1 MNFNHNKTRTQ
12 KNLDEYDYNKD
23 PYGNN
28 YTGIHILPRWREDEI
43 KKKRDEQIEKYR
55 EMWSKEIEER
65 RIKKLEE
72 EKKKKEL
79 DMLEEERVKKEI
91 EELNRRELKEKKGQK
106 EKENKIS
113 KENEQLIKN
122 KYVIKN
128 QNKFEENGLINDNNI
143 NNNINNN
150 ITSDNINIINNNNVN
165 QNNEQTKSNL
175 VKSESFNYLES
186 MEKLK
191 NKYKNVDL
199 NNIHFYPQS
208 RRDIEIRKLTIEKK
222 LNFNKL
228 KNNVLNNKRSVN
240 EFEFSPNPKLLDDS
254 KNPQIARLKK
264 DINYGYMQIS
274 SALKSLRKNIIQADN
289 NKLKAEKELKFIT
302 TDFNKEQKYQLQLE
316 KIEYDKRK
324 KDNTYINNYNNDFYT
339 YTNINDIDPMY
350 YNIAP
355 IVQSNMNNNNNK
367 NEMSNLAKVGQN
379 LIKLNSESEFIPIG
393 MNYYYNNMYE
403 NIGVNEGIQM
413 ENKTEHG
420 ELKHETVF
428 EPSDD

>member
-1 MNFNHNKTRTQ
+1 MNFNHNKIRTQ

-28 YTGIHILPRWREDEI
+28 YSGVHILPRWREDEI
-43 KKKRDEQIEKYR
+43 KKKRNEEIDKYR

-72 EKKKKEL
+72 EKKKKEM
-79 DMLEEERVKKEI
+79 DILEEERIKKEI
-91 EELNRRELKEKKGQK
+91 EELNKRELKEKQAQK
-106 EKENKIS
+106 EKENIIS

-122 KYVIKN
+122 RFLIKN
-128 QNKFEENGLINDNNI
+128 QNKFEENGI
-143 NNNINNN
+143 INNN
-150 ITSDNINIINNNNVN
+150 ITSDNINNNNNENNN
-165 QNNEQTKSNL
+165 QIKPNL

-186 MEKLK
+186 MERLK
-191 NKYKNVDL
+191 NKYKDVDL
-199 NNIHFYPQS
+199 NSIHFYPQN
-208 RRDIEIRKLTIEKK
+208 RRDIEIRKSIIEKK

-228 KNNVLNNKRSVN
+228 KNNVINNKRSVN

-254 KNPQIARLKK
+254 KNPQIAKLKK
-264 DINYGYMQIS
+264 EINYGYMQIS
-274 SALKSLRKNIIQADN
+274 SAIKNLRKNIIQADN
-289 NKLKAEKELKFIT
+289 NKLKAEKELKLIN
-302 TDFNKEQKYQLQLE
+302 TDFSKEQKYQLQLD

-324 KDNTYINNYNNDFYT
+324 KDNTYINNYNNDFYK

-355 IVQSNMNNNNNK
+355 VVQSNMNNNK

-393 MNYYYNNMYE
+393 MNYYYKNMYE

>member
-1 MNFNHNKTRTQ
+1 MNFNHNKIRTQ

-28 YTGIHILPRWREDEI
+28 YSGVHILPRWREDEI
-43 KKKRDEQIEKYR
+43 KKKRNEEIDKYR

-72 EKKKKEL
+72 EKKKKEM
-79 DMLEEERVKKEI
+79 DILEEERIKKEI
-91 EELNRRELKEKKGQK
+91 EELNKRELKEKQAQK
-106 EKENKIS
+106 EKENIIF

-122 KYVIKN
+122 RFLIKN
-128 QNKFEENGLINDNNI
+128 QNKFEENGI
-143 NNNINNN
+143 INNN
-150 ITSDNINIINNNNVN
+150 ITSDNINNNNNENNN
-165 QNNEQTKSNL
+165 QIKPNL

-186 MEKLK
+186 MERLK
-191 NKYKNVDL
+191 NKYKDVDL
-199 NNIHFYPQS
+199 NNIHFYPQN
-208 RRDIEIRKLTIEKK
+208 RRDIEIRKLIIEKK
-222 LNFNKL
+222 LNSNKL
-228 KNNVLNNKRSVN
+228 KNNVINNKRSVN

-254 KNPQIARLKK
+254 KNPQIAKLKK
-264 DINYGYMQIS
+264 EINYGYMQIS
-274 SALKSLRKNIIQADN
+274 SAIKNLRKNIIQADN
-289 NKLKAEKELKFIT
+289 NKLKAEKELKLIN
-302 TDFNKEQKYQLQLE
+302 TDFNKEQKYQLQLD

-324 KDNTYINNYNNDFYT
+324 KDNTYINNYNNDFYK

-355 IVQSNMNNNNNK
+355 VVQSNMNNNNK
-367 NEMSNLAKVGQN
+367 NQMSNLAKVGQN

-393 MNYYYNNMYE
+393 MNYYYKNMYE

>member
-1 MNFNHNKTRTQ
+1 MNFNHNKIRTQ

-28 YTGIHILPRWREDEI
+28 YSGVHILPRWREDEI
-43 KKKRDEQIEKYR
+43 KKKRNEEIDKYR

-72 EKKKKEL
+72 EKKKKEM
-79 DMLEEERVKKEI
+79 DILEEERIKKEI
-91 EELNRRELKEKKGQK
+91 EELNKRELKEKQAQK
-106 EKENKIS
+106 EKENIIS

-122 KYVIKN
+122 RFLIKN
-128 QNKFEENGLINDNNI
+128 QNKFEENGI
-143 NNNINNN
+143 INNN
-150 ITSDNINIINNNNVN
+150 ITSDNINNNNNENNN
-165 QNNEQTKSNL
+165 QIKPNL

-186 MEKLK
+186 MERLK
-191 NKYKNVDL
+191 NKYKDVDL
-199 NNIHFYPQS
+199 NSIHFYPQN
-208 RRDIEIRKLTIEKK
+208 RRDIEIRKLIIKKK

-228 KNNVLNNKRSVN
+228 KNNVINNKRSVN

-254 KNPQIARLKK
+254 KNPQIAKLKK
-264 DINYGYMQIS
+264 EINYGYMQIS
-274 SALKSLRKNIIQADN
+274 SAIKNLRKNIIQADN
-289 NKLKAEKELKFIT
+289 NKLKAEKELKLIN
-302 TDFNKEQKYQLQLE
+302 TDFSKEQKYQLQLD

-324 KDNTYINNYNNDFYT
+324 KDNTYINNYNNDFYK

-355 IVQSNMNNNNNK
+355 VVQSNMNNNNK

-393 MNYYYNNMYE
+393 MNYYYKNMYE

>member
-1 MNFNHNKTRTQ
+1 MNFNHNKIRTQ

-28 YTGIHILPRWREDEI
+28 YSGVHILPRWREDEI
-43 KKKRDEQIEKYR
+43 KKKRNEEIDKYR

-72 EKKKKEL
+72 EKKKKEM
-79 DMLEEERVKKEI
+79 DILEEERIKKEI
-91 EELNRRELKEKKGQK
+91 EELNKRELKEKQAQK
-106 EKENKIS
+106 EKENIIS

-122 KYVIKN
+122 RFLIKN
-128 QNKFEENGLINDNNI
+128 QNKFEENGI
-143 NNNINNN
+143 INNN
-150 ITSDNINIINNNNVN
+150 ITSDNINNNNENNN
-165 QNNEQTKSNL
+165 QIKPNL

-186 MEKLK
+186 MERLK
-191 NKYKNVDL
+191 NKYKDVDL
-199 NNIHFYPQS
+199 NNIHFYPQN
-208 RRDIEIRKLTIEKK
+208 RRDIEIRKLIIKKK

-228 KNNVLNNKRSVN
+228 KNNVINNKRSVN

-254 KNPQIARLKK
+254 KNPQIAKLKK
-264 DINYGYMQIS
+264 EINYGYMQIS
-274 SALKSLRKNIIQADN
+274 SAIKNLRKNIIQADN
-289 NKLKAEKELKFIT
+289 NKLKAEKELKLIN
-302 TDFNKEQKYQLQLE
+302 TDFSKEQKYQLQLD

-324 KDNTYINNYNNDFYT
+324 KDNTYINNYNNDFYK

-355 IVQSNMNNNNNK
+355 VVQSNMNNNNK

-393 MNYYYNNMYE
+393 MNYYYKNMYE

-413 ENKTEHG
+413 ENKTDHG

>member
-1 MNFNHNKTRTQ
+1 MNFNHNKIRTQ

-28 YTGIHILPRWREDEI
+28 YSGVHILPRWREDEI
-43 KKKRDEQIEKYR
+43 KKKRNEEIDKYR

-72 EKKKKEL
+72 EKKKKEM
-79 DMLEEERVKKEI
+79 DILEEERIKKEI
-91 EELNRRELKEKKGQK
+91 EELNKRELKEKQAQK
-106 EKENKIS
+106 EKENIIS

-122 KYVIKN
+122 RFLIKN
-128 QNKFEENGLINDNNI
+128 QNKFEENGI
-143 NNNINNN
+143 INNN
-150 ITSDNINIINNNNVN
+150 ITSDNINNNNNKNNN
-165 QNNEQTKSNL
+165 QIKPNL

-186 MEKLK
+186 MERLK
-191 NKYKNVDL
+191 NKYKDVDL
-199 NNIHFYPQS
+199 NSIHFYPQN
-208 RRDIEIRKLTIEKK
+208 RRDIEIRKLIIEKK

-228 KNNVLNNKRSVN
+228 KNNVINNKRSVN

-254 KNPQIARLKK
+254 KNPQIAKLKK
-264 DINYGYMQIS
+264 EINYGYMQIS
-274 SALKSLRKNIIQADN
+274 SAIKNLRKNIIQADN
-289 NKLKAEKELKFIT
+289 NKLKAEKELKLIN
-302 TDFNKEQKYQLQLE
+302 TDFSKEQKYQLQLD

-324 KDNTYINNYNNDFYT
+324 KDNTYINNYNNDFYK

-355 IVQSNMNNNNNK
+355 VVQSNMNNNNK

-393 MNYYYNNMYE
+393 MNYYYKNMYE

>member
-1 MNFNHNKTRTQ
+1 MNFNHNKIRTQ

-28 YTGIHILPRWREDEI
+28 YSGVHILPRWREDEI
-43 KKKRDEQIEKYR
+43 KKKRNEEIDKYR

-72 EKKKKEL
+72 EKKKKEM
-79 DMLEEERVKKEI
+79 DILEEERIKKEI
-91 EELNRRELKEKKGQK
+91 EELNKRELKEKQAQK
-106 EKENKIS
+106 EKENIIF

-122 KYVIKN
+122 RFLIKN
-128 QNKFEENGLINDNNI
+128 QNKFEENGIF
-143 NNNINNN
+143 
-150 ITSDNINIINNNNVN
+150 NNNNNENNN
-165 QNNEQTKSNL
+165 QIKPNL

-186 MEKLK
+186 MERLK
-191 NKYKNVDL
+191 NKYKDVDL
-199 NNIHFYPQS
+199 NSIHFYPQN
-208 RRDIEIRKLTIEKK
+208 RRDIEIRKLIIKKK

-228 KNNVLNNKRSVN
+228 KNNVINNKRSVN

-254 KNPQIARLKK
+254 KNPQIAKLKK
-264 DINYGYMQIS
+264 EINYGYMQIS
-274 SALKSLRKNIIQADN
+274 SAIKNLRKNIIQADN
-289 NKLKAEKELKFIT
+289 NKLKAEKELKLIN
-302 TDFNKEQKYQLQLE
+302 TDFSKEQKYQLQLD

-324 KDNTYINNYNNDFYT
+324 KDNTYINNYNNDFYK

-355 IVQSNMNNNNNK
+355 VVQSNMNNNK

-393 MNYYYNNMYE
+393 MNYYYKNMYE

>member
-1 MNFNHNKTRTQ
+1 MNFNHNKIRTQ

-28 YTGIHILPRWREDEI
+28 YSGVHILPRWREDEI
-43 KKKRDEQIEKYR
+43 KKKRNEEIDKYR

-72 EKKKKEL
+72 EKKKKEM
-79 DMLEEERVKKEI
+79 DILEEERIKKEI
-91 EELNRRELKEKKGQK
+91 EELNKRELKEKQAQK
-106 EKENKIS
+106 EKENIIS

-122 KYVIKN
+122 RFLIKN
-128 QNKFEENGLINDNNI
+128 QNKFEENGI
-143 NNNINNN
+143 INNN
-150 ITSDNINIINNNNVN
+150 ITSDNINNNNNENNN
-165 QNNEQTKSNL
+165 QIKPNL

-186 MEKLK
+186 MERLK
-191 NKYKNVDL
+191 NKYKDVDL
-199 NNIHFYPQS
+199 NNIHFYPQN
-208 RRDIEIRKLTIEKK
+208 RRDIEIRKLIIEKK
-222 LNFNKL
+222 LNSNKL
-228 KNNVLNNKRSVN
+228 KNNVINNKRSVN

-254 KNPQIARLKK
+254 NNPQIAKLKK
-264 DINYGYMQIS
+264 EINYGYMQIS
-274 SALKSLRKNIIQADN
+274 SAIKNLRKNIIQADN
-289 NKLKAEKELKFIT
+289 NKLKAEKELKLIN
-302 TDFNKEQKYQLQLE
+302 TDFSKEQKYQLQLD

-324 KDNTYINNYNNDFYT
+324 KDNTYINNYNNDFYK

-355 IVQSNMNNNNNK
+355 VVQSNMNNNNK

-393 MNYYYNNMYE
+393 MNYYYKNMYE

>member
-1 MNFNHNKTRTQ
+1 MNFNHNKIRTQ

-28 YTGIHILPRWREDEI
+28 YSGVHILPRWREDEI
-43 KKKRDEQIEKYR
+43 KKKRNEEIDKYR

-72 EKKKKEL
+72 EKKKKEM
-79 DMLEEERVKKEI
+79 DILEEERIKKEI
-91 EELNRRELKEKKGQK
+91 EELNKRELKEKQAQK
-106 EKENKIS
+106 EKENIIF

-122 KYVIKN
+122 RFLIKN
-128 QNKFEENGLINDNNI
+128 QNKFEENGI
-143 NNNINNN
+143 INNN
-150 ITSDNINIINNNNVN
+150 ITSDNINNNNENNN
-165 QNNEQTKSNL
+165 QIKPNL

-186 MEKLK
+186 MERLK
-191 NKYKNVDL
+191 NKYKDVDL
-199 NNIHFYPQS
+199 NNIHFYPQN
-208 RRDIEIRKLTIEKK
+208 RRDIEIRKLIIEKK
-222 LNFNKL
+222 LNSNKL
-228 KNNVLNNKRSVN
+228 KNNVINNKRSVN

-254 KNPQIARLKK
+254 KNPQIAKLKK
-264 DINYGYMQIS
+264 EINYGYMQIS
-274 SALKSLRKNIIQADN
+274 SAIKNLRKTIIQADN
-289 NKLKAEKELKFIT
+289 NKLKAEKELKLIN
-302 TDFNKEQKYQLQLE
+302 TDFNKEQKYQLQLD

-324 KDNTYINNYNNDFYT
+324 KDNTYINNYNNDFYK

-355 IVQSNMNNNNNK
+355 VVQSNMNNNNK

-393 MNYYYNNMYE
+393 MNYYYKNMYE

>member
-1 MNFNHNKTRTQ
+1 MNFNHNKIRTQ

-28 YTGIHILPRWREDEI
+28 YSGVHILPRWREDEI
-43 KKKRDEQIEKYR
+43 KKKRNEEIDKYR

-72 EKKKKEL
+72 EKKKKEM
-79 DMLEEERVKKEI
+79 DILEEERIKKEI
-91 EELNRRELKEKKGQK
+91 EELNKRELKEKQAQK
-106 EKENKIS
+106 EKENIIS

-122 KYVIKN
+122 RFLIKN
-128 QNKFEENGLINDNNI
+128 QNKFEENGI
-143 NNNINNN
+143 INNN
-150 ITSDNINIINNNNVN
+150 ITSDNINNNNNENNN
-165 QNNEQTKSNL
+165 QIKPNL

-186 MEKLK
+186 MERLK
-191 NKYKNVDL
+191 NKYKDVDL
-199 NNIHFYPQS
+199 NSIHFYPQN
-208 RRDIEIRKLTIEKK
+208 RRDIEIRKLIIKKK

-228 KNNVLNNKRSVN
+228 KNNVINNKRSVN

-254 KNPQIARLKK
+254 KNPQIAKLKK
-264 DINYGYMQIS
+264 EINYGYMQIS
-274 SALKSLRKNIIQADN
+274 SAIKNLRKNIIQADN
-289 NKLKAEKELKFIT
+289 NKLKAEKELKLIN
-302 TDFNKEQKYQLQLE
+302 TDFSKEQKYQLQLD

-324 KDNTYINNYNNDFYT
+324 KDNTYINNYNNDFYK

-355 IVQSNMNNNNNK
+355 VVQSNMNNNK

-393 MNYYYNNMYE
+393 MNYYYKNMYE

>member
-1 MNFNHNKTRTQ
+1 MNFNHNKIRTQ

-28 YTGIHILPRWREDEI
+28 YSGVHILPRWREDEI
-43 KKKRDEQIEKYR
+43 KKKRNEEIDKYR

-72 EKKKKEL
+72 EKKKKEM
-79 DMLEEERVKKEI
+79 DILEEERIKKEI
-91 EELNRRELKEKKGQK
+91 EELNKRELKEKQAQK
-106 EKENKIS
+106 EKENIIS

-122 KYVIKN
+122 RFLIKN
-128 QNKFEENGLINDNNI
+128 QNKFEENGI
-143 NNNINNN
+143 INNN
-150 ITSDNINIINNNNVN
+150 ITSDNINNNNNENNN
-165 QNNEQTKSNL
+165 QIKPNL

-186 MEKLK
+186 MERLK
-191 NKYKNVDL
+191 NKYKDVDL
-199 NNIHFYPQS
+199 NSIHFYPQN
-208 RRDIEIRKLTIEKK
+208 RRNIEIRKLIIEKK

-228 KNNVLNNKRSVN
+228 KNNVINNKRSVN

-254 KNPQIARLKK
+254 KNPQIAKLKK
-264 DINYGYMQIS
+264 EINYGYMQIS
-274 SALKSLRKNIIQADN
+274 SAIKNLRKNIIQADN
-289 NKLKAEKELKFIT
+289 NKLKAEKELKLIN
-302 TDFNKEQKYQLQLE
+302 TDFNKEQKYQLQLD

-324 KDNTYINNYNNDFYT
+324 KDNTYINNYNNDFYK

-355 IVQSNMNNNNNK
+355 VVQSNMNNNNK

-393 MNYYYNNMYE
+393 MNYYYKNMYE

>member
-1 MNFNHNKTRTQ
+1 MNFNHNKNRTQ

-28 YTGIHILPRWREDEI
+28 YSGVHILPRWREDEI
-43 KKKRDEQIEKYR
+43 KKKRNEVIDKYR

-72 EKKKKEL
+72 EKKKKEM
-79 DMLEEERVKKEI
+79 DILEEERIKKEI
-91 EELNRRELKEKKGQK
+91 EELNKRELKEKQAQK
-106 EKENKIS
+106 EKENIIF

-122 KYVIKN
+122 RFLIKN
-128 QNKFEENGLINDNNI
+128 QNKFEENGI
-143 NNNINNN
+143 INNN
-150 ITSDNINIINNNNVN
+150 ITSDNINNNNNENNN
-165 QNNEQTKSNL
+165 QIKPNL

-186 MEKLK
+186 MERLK
-191 NKYKNVDL
+191 NKYKDVDL
-199 NNIHFYPQS
+199 NSIHFYPQN
-208 RRDIEIRKLTIEKK
+208 RRDIEIRKSIIEKK

-228 KNNVLNNKRSVN
+228 KNNVINNKRSVN

-254 KNPQIARLKK
+254 KNPQIAKLKK
-264 DINYGYMQIS
+264 EINYGYMQIS
-274 SALKSLRKNIIQADN
+274 SAIKNLRKNIIQADN
-289 NKLKAEKELKFIT
+289 NKLKAEKELKLIN
-302 TDFNKEQKYQLQLE
+302 TDFNKEQKYQLQLD

-324 KDNTYINNYNNDFYT
+324 KDNTYINNYNNDFYK

-355 IVQSNMNNNNNK
+355 VVQSNMNNNK

-393 MNYYYNNMYE
+393 MNYYYKNMYE

>member
-1 MNFNHNKTRTQ
+1 MNFNHNKIRTQ

-28 YTGIHILPRWREDEI
+28 YSGVHILPRWREDEI
-43 KKKRDEQIEKYR
+43 KKKRNEEIDKYR

-72 EKKKKEL
+72 EKKKKEM
-79 DMLEEERVKKEI
+79 DILEEERIKKEI
-91 EELNRRELKEKKGQK
+91 EELNKRELKEKQAQK
-106 EKENKIS
+106 EKENIIY

-122 KYVIKN
+122 KFLIKN
-128 QNKFEENGLINDNNI
+128 QNKFEENGII

-150 ITSDNINIINNNNVN
+150 ITNDNINNNNGNNN
-165 QNNEQTKSNL
+165 QIKSNL

-191 NKYKNVDL
+191 NKYKDVDL
-199 NNIHFYPQS
+199 NNIHFYPQN
-208 RRDIEIRKLTIEKK
+208 RRDIEIRKLIIEKK
-222 LNFNKL
+222 LNSNKL
-228 KNNVLNNKRSVN
+228 KNNVINNKRSVN

-254 KNPQIARLKK
+254 KNPQIAKLKK
-264 DINYGYMQIS
+264 EINYGYMQIS
-274 SALKSLRKNIIQADN
+274 SAIKNLRKTIIQADN
-289 NKLKAEKELKFIT
+289 NKLKAEKELKLIN
-302 TDFNKEQKYQLQLE
+302 TDFNKEQKYQLQLD

-324 KDNTYINNYNNDFYT
+324 KDNTYINNYNNDFYK

-355 IVQSNMNNNNNK
+355 VVQSNMNNNNK

-393 MNYYYNNMYE
+393 MNYYYKNMYE

>member
-1 MNFNHNKTRTQ
+1 MNFNHNKIRTQ

-28 YTGIHILPRWREDEI
+28 YSGVHILPRWREDEI
-43 KKKRDEQIEKYR
+43 KKKRNEEIDKYR

-72 EKKKKEL
+72 EKKKKEM
-79 DMLEEERVKKEI
+79 DILEEERIKKEI
-91 EELNRRELKEKKGQK
+91 EELNKRELKEKQAQK
-106 EKENKIS
+106 EKENIIS

-122 KYVIKN
+122 RFLIKN
-128 QNKFEENGLINDNNI
+128 QNKFEENGI
-143 NNNINNN
+143 INNN
-150 ITSDNINIINNNNVN
+150 ITSDNINNNNNENNN
-165 QNNEQTKSNL
+165 QIKPNL

-186 MEKLK
+186 MERLK
-191 NKYKNVDL
+191 NKYKDVDL
-199 NNIHFYPQS
+199 NSIHFYPQN
-208 RRDIEIRKLTIEKK
+208 RRDIEIRKSIIEKK

-228 KNNVLNNKRSVN
+228 KNNVINNKRSVN

-254 KNPQIARLKK
+254 KNPQIAKLKK
-264 DINYGYMQIS
+264 EINYGYMQIS
-274 SALKSLRKNIIQADN
+274 SAIKNLRKNIIQADN
-289 NKLKAEKELKFIT
+289 NKLKAEKELKLIN
-302 TDFNKEQKYQLQLE
+302 TDFNKEQKYQLQLD

-324 KDNTYINNYNNDFYT
+324 KDNTYINNYNNDFYK

-355 IVQSNMNNNNNK
+355 VVQSNMNNNK

-393 MNYYYNNMYE
+393 MNYYYKNMYE

>member
-1 MNFNHNKTRTQ
+1 MNFNHNKIRTQ

-28 YTGIHILPRWREDEI
+28 YSGVHILPRWREDEI
-43 KKKRDEQIEKYR
+43 KKKRNEEIDKYR

-72 EKKKKEL
+72 EKKKKEM
-79 DMLEEERVKKEI
+79 DILEEERIKKEI
-91 EELNRRELKEKKGQK
+91 EELNKRELKEKQAQK
-106 EKENKIS
+106 EKENIIS

-122 KYVIKN
+122 RFLIKN
-128 QNKFEENGLINDNNI
+128 QNKFEENGI
-143 NNNINNN
+143 INNN
-150 ITSDNINIINNNNVN
+150 ITSDNINNNNENNN
-165 QNNEQTKSNL
+165 QIKSNL

-191 NKYKNVDL
+191 NKYKDVDL
-199 NNIHFYPQS
+199 NSIHFYPQN
-208 RRDIEIRKLTIEKK
+208 RRDIEIRKSIIEKK

-228 KNNVLNNKRSVN
+228 KNNVINNKRSVN

-254 KNPQIARLKK
+254 KNPQIAKLKK
-264 DINYGYMQIS
+264 EINYGYMQIS
-274 SALKSLRKNIIQADN
+274 SAIKNLRKNIIQADN
-289 NKLKAEKELKFIT
+289 NKLKAEKELKLIN
-302 TDFNKEQKYQLQLE
+302 TDFNKEQKYQLQLD

-324 KDNTYINNYNNDFYT
+324 KDNTYINNYNNDFYK

-355 IVQSNMNNNNNK
+355 VVQSNMNNNK

-393 MNYYYNNMYE
+393 MNYYYKNMYE

>member
-1 MNFNHNKTRTQ
+1 V
-12 KNLDEYDYNKD
+12 
-23 PYGNN
+23 
-28 YTGIHILPRWREDEI
+28 HILPRWREDEI
-43 KKKRDEQIEKYR
+43 KKKRNEEIDKYR

-72 EKKKKEL
+72 EKKKKEM
-79 DMLEEERVKKEI
+79 DILEEERIKKEI
-91 EELNRRELKEKKGQK
+91 EELNKRELKEKQAQK
-106 EKENKIS
+106 EKENIIS

-122 KYVIKN
+122 RFLIKN
-128 QNKFEENGLINDNNI
+128 QNKFEENGI
-143 NNNINNN
+143 INNN
-150 ITSDNINIINNNNVN
+150 ITSDNINNNNNENNN
-165 QNNEQTKSNL
+165 QIKPNL

-186 MEKLK
+186 MERLK
-191 NKYKNVDL
+191 NKYKDVDL
-199 NNIHFYPQS
+199 NNIHFYPQN
-208 RRDIEIRKLTIEKK
+208 RRDIEIRKLIIKKK

-228 KNNVLNNKRSVN
+228 KNNVINNKRSVN

-254 KNPQIARLKK
+254 KNPQIAKLKK
-264 DINYGYMQIS
+264 EINYGYMQIS
-274 SALKSLRKNIIQADN
+274 SAIKNLRKNIIQADN
-289 NKLKAEKELKFIT
+289 NKLKAEKELKLIN
-302 TDFNKEQKYQLQLE
+302 TDFSKEQKYQLQLD

-324 KDNTYINNYNNDFYT
+324 KDNTYINNYNNDFYK

-355 IVQSNMNNNNNK
+355 VVQSNMNNNK

-393 MNYYYNNMYE
+393 MNYYYKNMYE

>member
-1 MNFNHNKTRTQ
+1 MNFNHNKIRTQ

-28 YTGIHILPRWREDEI
+28 YSGVHILPRWREDEI
-43 KKKRDEQIEKYR
+43 KKKRNEEIDKYR

-72 EKKKKEL
+72 EKKKKEM
-79 DMLEEERVKKEI
+79 DILEEERIKKEI
-91 EELNRRELKEKKGQK
+91 EELNKRELKEKQAQK
-106 EKENKIS
+106 EKENIIS

-122 KYVIKN
+122 RFLIKN
-128 QNKFEENGLINDNNI
+128 QNKFEENGI
-143 NNNINNN
+143 INNN
-150 ITSDNINIINNNNVN
+150 ITSDNINNNNNENNN
-165 QNNEQTKSNL
+165 QIKPNL

-186 MEKLK
+186 MERLK
-191 NKYKNVDL
+191 NKYKDVDL
-199 NNIHFYPQS
+199 NSIHFYPQN
-208 RRDIEIRKLTIEKK
+208 RRDIEIRKLIIEKK

-228 KNNVLNNKRSVN
+228 KNNVINNKRSVN

-254 KNPQIARLKK
+254 KNPQIAKLKK
-264 DINYGYMQIS
+264 EINYGYMQIS
-274 SALKSLRKNIIQADN
+274 SAIKNLRKNIIQADN
-289 NKLKAEKELKFIT
+289 NKLKAEKELKLIN
-302 TDFNKEQKYQLQLE
+302 TDFNKEQKYQLQLD

-324 KDNTYINNYNNDFYT
+324 KDNTYINNYNNDFYK

-355 IVQSNMNNNNNK
+355 VVQSNMSNNK
-367 NEMSNLAKVGQN
+367 KEMSNLAKVGQN

-393 MNYYYNNMYE
+393 MNYYYKNMYE

>member
-1 MNFNHNKTRTQ
+1 MNFNHNKIRTQ

-28 YTGIHILPRWREDEI
+28 YSGVHILPRWREDEI
-43 KKKRDEQIEKYR
+43 KKKRNEEIDKYR

-72 EKKKKEL
+72 EKKKKEM
-79 DMLEEERVKKEI
+79 DILEEERIKKEI
-91 EELNRRELKEKKGQK
+91 EELNKRELKEKQAQK
-106 EKENKIS
+106 EKENIIS

-122 KYVIKN
+122 RFLIKN
-128 QNKFEENGLINDNNI
+128 QNKFEENGI
-143 NNNINNN
+143 INNN
-150 ITSDNINIINNNNVN
+150 ITSDNINNNNNENNN
-165 QNNEQTKSNL
+165 QIKPNL

-186 MEKLK
+186 MERLK
-191 NKYKNVDL
+191 NKYKDVDL
-199 NNIHFYPQS
+199 NNIHFYPQN
-208 RRDIEIRKLTIEKK
+208 RRDIEIRKLIIEKK
-222 LNFNKL
+222 LNSNKL
-228 KNNVLNNKRSVN
+228 KNNVINNKRSVN

-254 KNPQIARLKK
+254 KNPQIAKLKK
-264 DINYGYMQIS
+264 EINHGYMQIS
-274 SALKSLRKNIIQADN
+274 SAIKNLRKNIIQADN
-289 NKLKAEKELKFIT
+289 NKLKAEKELKLIN
-302 TDFNKEQKYQLQLE
+302 TDFNKEQKYQLQLD

-324 KDNTYINNYNNDFYT
+324 KDNTYINNYNNDFYK

-355 IVQSNMNNNNNK
+355 VVQSNMNNNK

-393 MNYYYNNMYE
+393 MNYYYKNMYE

>member
-1 MNFNHNKTRTQ
+1 MVEGNRRKKNK
-12 KNLDEYDYNKD
+12 K
-23 PYGNN
+23 
-28 YTGIHILPRWREDEI
+28 I
-43 KKKRDEQIEKYR
+43 
-55 EMWSKEIEER
+55 R
-65 RIKKLEE
+65 RR
-72 EKKKKEL
+72 KKEKRNGYFRRRK
-79 DMLEEERVKKEI
+79 DKKEI
-91 EELNRRELKEKKGQK
+91 EELNKRELKEKQAQK
-106 EKENKIS
+106 EKENIIS

-122 KYVIKN
+122 KFLIKN
-128 QNKFEENGLINDNNI
+128 QNKFEENGI
-143 NNNINNN
+143 INNN
-150 ITSDNINIINNNNVN
+150 ITSDNINNNNENNN
-165 QNNEQTKSNL
+165 QIKPNL

-186 MEKLK
+186 MERLK
-191 NKYKNVDL
+191 NKYKDVDL
-199 NNIHFYPQS
+199 NSIHFYPQN
-208 RRDIEIRKLTIEKK
+208 RRDIEIRKLIIEKK

-228 KNNVLNNKRSVN
+228 KNNVINNKRSVN

-254 KNPQIARLKK
+254 KNPQIAKLKK
-264 DINYGYMQIS
+264 EINYGYMQIS
-274 SALKSLRKNIIQADN
+274 SAIKNLRKNIIQADN
-289 NKLKAEKELKFIT
+289 NKLKAEKELKLIN
-302 TDFNKEQKYQLQLE
+302 TDFNKEQKYQLQLD

-324 KDNTYINNYNNDFYT
+324 KDNTYINNYNNDFYK

-355 IVQSNMNNNNNK
+355 VVQSNMNNNK

-393 MNYYYNNMYE
+393 MNYYYKNMYE

>member
-1 MNFNHNKTRTQ
+1 MNFNHNKIRTQ

-28 YTGIHILPRWREDEI
+28 YSGVHILPRWREDEI
-43 KKKRDEQIEKYR
+43 KKKRNEEIDKYR

-72 EKKKKEL
+72 EKKKKEM
-79 DMLEEERVKKEI
+79 DILEEERIKKEI
-91 EELNRRELKEKKGQK
+91 EELNKRELKEKQAQK
-106 EKENKIS
+106 EKENIIS

-122 KYVIKN
+122 RFLIKN
-128 QNKFEENGLINDNNI
+128 QNKFEENGII

-150 ITSDNINIINNNNVN
+150 ITSDNINNNNENNN
-165 QNNEQTKSNL
+165 QIKPNL

-186 MEKLK
+186 MERLK
-191 NKYKNVDL
+191 NKYKDVDL
-199 NNIHFYPQS
+199 NNIHFYPQN
-208 RRDIEIRKLTIEKK
+208 RRDIEIRKLIIEKK

-228 KNNVLNNKRSVN
+228 KNNVINNKRSVN

-254 KNPQIARLKK
+254 KNPQIAKLKK
-264 DINYGYMQIS
+264 EINYGYMQIS
-274 SALKSLRKNIIQADN
+274 SAIKNLRKNIIQADN
-289 NKLKAEKELKFIT
+289 NKLKAEKELKLIN
-302 TDFNKEQKYQLQLE
+302 TDFSKEQKYQLQLD

-324 KDNTYINNYNNDFYT
+324 KDNTYINNYNNDFYK

-355 IVQSNMNNNNNK
+355 VVQSNMNNNK

-393 MNYYYNNMYE
+393 MNYYYKNMYE

>member
-1 MNFNHNKTRTQ
+1 MNFNHNKIRTQ

-28 YTGIHILPRWREDEI
+28 YSGVHILPRWREDEI
-43 KKKRDEQIEKYR
+43 KKKRNEEIDKYR

-72 EKKKKEL
+72 EKKKKEM
-79 DMLEEERVKKEI
+79 DILEEERIKKEI
-91 EELNRRELKEKKGQK
+91 EELNKRELKEKQAQK
-106 EKENKIS
+106 EKENIIS

-122 KYVIKN
+122 RFLIKN
-128 QNKFEENGLINDNNI
+128 QNKFEENGI
-143 NNNINNN
+143 INNN
-150 ITSDNINIINNNNVN
+150 ITSDNINNNNNENNN
-165 QNNEQTKSNL
+165 QIKPNL

-186 MEKLK
+186 MERLK
-191 NKYKNVDL
+191 NKYKDVDL
-199 NNIHFYPQS
+199 NSIHFYPQN
-208 RRDIEIRKLTIEKK
+208 RRDIEIRKLIIEKK
-222 LNFNKL
+222 LNSNKL
-228 KNNVLNNKRSVN
+228 KNNVINNKRSVN

-254 KNPQIARLKK
+254 KNPQIAKLKK
-264 DINYGYMQIS
+264 EINYGYMQIS
-274 SALKSLRKNIIQADN
+274 SAIKNLRKTIIQADN
-289 NKLKAEKELKFIT
+289 NKLKAEKELKLIN
-302 TDFNKEQKYQLQLE
+302 TDFSKEQKYQLQLD

-324 KDNTYINNYNNDFYT
+324 KDNTYINNYNNDFYK

-355 IVQSNMNNNNNK
+355 VVQSNMNNNNK

-393 MNYYYNNMYE
+393 MNYYYKNMYE

>member
-1 MNFNHNKTRTQ
+1 MNFNHNKIRTQ

-28 YTGIHILPRWREDEI
+28 YSGVHILPRWREDEI
-43 KKKRDEQIEKYR
+43 KKKRNEEIDKYR

-72 EKKKKEL
+72 EKKKKEM
-79 DMLEEERVKKEI
+79 DILEEERIKKEI
-91 EELNRRELKEKKGQK
+91 EELNKRELKEKQAQK
-106 EKENKIS
+106 EKENIIS

-122 KYVIKN
+122 RFLIKN
-128 QNKFEENGLINDNNI
+128 QKKFEENGI
-143 NNNINNN
+143 INNN
-150 ITSDNINIINNNNVN
+150 ITSDNINNNNNENNN
-165 QNNEQTKSNL
+165 QIKPNL

-186 MEKLK
+186 MERLK
-191 NKYKNVDL
+191 NKYKDVDL
-199 NNIHFYPQS
+199 NSIHFYPQN
-208 RRDIEIRKLTIEKK
+208 RRDIEIRKLIIEKK

-228 KNNVLNNKRSVN
+228 KNNVINNKRSVN

-254 KNPQIARLKK
+254 KNPQIAKLKK
-264 DINYGYMQIS
+264 EINYGYMQIS
-274 SALKSLRKNIIQADN
+274 SAIKNLRKNIIQADN
-289 NKLKAEKELKFIT
+289 NKLKAEKELKLIN
-302 TDFNKEQKYQLQLE
+302 TDFSKEQKYQLQLD

-324 KDNTYINNYNNDFYT
+324 KDNTYINNYNNDFYK

-355 IVQSNMNNNNNK
+355 VVQSNMNNNK

-393 MNYYYNNMYE
+393 MNYYYKNMYE

>member
-1 MNFNHNKTRTQ
+1 MNFNHNKIRTQ

-28 YTGIHILPRWREDEI
+28 YSGVHILPRWREDEI
-43 KKKRDEQIEKYR
+43 KKKRNEEIDKYR

-72 EKKKKEL
+72 EKKKKEM
-79 DMLEEERVKKEI
+79 DILEEERIKKEI
-91 EELNRRELKEKKGQK
+91 EELNKRELKEKQAQK
-106 EKENKIS
+106 EKENIIS

-122 KYVIKN
+122 RFLIKN
-128 QNKFEENGLINDNNI
+128 QNKFEENGI
-143 NNNINNN
+143 INNN
-150 ITSDNINIINNNNVN
+150 ITSDNINNNNENNN
-165 QNNEQTKSNL
+165 QIKPNL

-186 MEKLK
+186 MERLK
-191 NKYKNVDL
+191 NKYKDVDL
-199 NNIHFYPQS
+199 NSIHFYPQN
-208 RRDIEIRKLTIEKK
+208 RRDIEIRKLIIEKK

-228 KNNVLNNKRSVN
+228 KNNVINNKRSVN

-254 KNPQIARLKK
+254 KNPQIAKLKK
-264 DINYGYMQIS
+264 EINYGYMQIS
-274 SALKSLRKNIIQADN
+274 SAIKNLRKNIIQADN
-289 NKLKAEKELKFIT
+289 NKLKAEKELKLIN
-302 TDFNKEQKYQLQLE
+302 TDFSKEQKYQLQLD

-324 KDNTYINNYNNDFYT
+324 KDNTYINNYNNDFYK

-355 IVQSNMNNNNNK
+355 VVQSNMNNNK

-393 MNYYYNNMYE
+393 MNYYYKNMYE

>member
-1 MNFNHNKTRTQ
+1 MSQEINEENWKQRMHELEEKSLYYKLKRRE
-12 KNLDEYDYNKD
+12 KNELKALHRK
-23 PYGNN
+23 NN
-28 YTGIHILPRWREDEI
+28 SIINEAN
-43 KKKRDEQIEKYR
+43 
-55 EMWSKEIEER
+55 
-65 RIKKLEE
+65 KKLEE
-72 EKKKKEL
+72 EKKKKEM
-79 DMLEEERVKKEI
+79 DILEEERIKKEI
-91 EELNRRELKEKKGQK
+91 EELNKRELKEKQAQK
-106 EKENKIS
+106 EKENIIS

-122 KYVIKN
+122 RFLIKN
-128 QNKFEENGLINDNNI
+128 QNKFEENGI
-143 NNNINNN
+143 INNN
-150 ITSDNINIINNNNVN
+150 ITSDNINNNNN
-165 QNNEQTKSNL
+165 QIKPNL

-186 MEKLK
+186 MERLK
-191 NKYKNVDL
+191 NKYKDVDL
-199 NNIHFYPQS
+199 NSIHFYPQN
-208 RRDIEIRKLTIEKK
+208 RRDIEIRKLIIEKK

-228 KNNVLNNKRSVN
+228 KNNVINNKRSVN

-254 KNPQIARLKK
+254 KNPQIAKLKK
-264 DINYGYMQIS
+264 EINYGYMQIS
-274 SALKSLRKNIIQADN
+274 SAIKNLRKNIIQADN
-289 NKLKAEKELKFIT
+289 NKLKAEKELKLIN
-302 TDFNKEQKYQLQLE
+302 TDFSKEQKYQLQLD

-324 KDNTYINNYNNDFYT
+324 KDNTYINNYNNDFYK

-355 IVQSNMNNNNNK
+355 VVQSNMNNNK

-393 MNYYYNNMYE
+393 MNYYYKNMYE

>member
-1 MNFNHNKTRTQ
+1 MNFNHNKIRTQ

-28 YTGIHILPRWREDEI
+28 YSGVHILPRWREDEI
-43 KKKRDEQIEKYR
+43 KKKRNEEIDKYR

-72 EKKKKEL
+72 EKKKKEM
-79 DMLEEERVKKEI
+79 DILEEERIKKEI
-91 EELNRRELKEKKGQK
+91 EELNKRELKEKQAQK
-106 EKENKIS
+106 EKENIIF

-122 KYVIKN
+122 RFLIKN
-128 QNKFEENGLINDNNI
+128 QNKFEENGI
-143 NNNINNN
+143 INNN
-150 ITSDNINIINNNNVN
+150 ITSDNINNNNNENNN
-165 QNNEQTKSNL
+165 QIKPNL

-186 MEKLK
+186 MERLK
-191 NKYKNVDL
+191 NKYKDVDL
-199 NNIHFYPQS
+199 NSIHFYPQN
-208 RRDIEIRKLTIEKK
+208 RRDIEIRKLIIEKK

-228 KNNVLNNKRSVN
+228 KNNVINNKRSVN

-254 KNPQIARLKK
+254 KNPQIAKLKK
-264 DINYGYMQIS
+264 EINYGYMQIS
-274 SALKSLRKNIIQADN
+274 SAIKNLRKNIIQADN
-289 NKLKAEKELKFIT
+289 NKLKAEKELKLIN
-302 TDFNKEQKYQLQLE
+302 TDFNKEQKYQLQLD

-324 KDNTYINNYNNDFYT
+324 KDNTYINNYNNDFYK

-355 IVQSNMNNNNNK
+355 VVQSNMNNNK

-393 MNYYYNNMYE
+393 MNYYYKNMYE

>member
-1 MNFNHNKTRTQ
+1 MNFHHNKTQTQ
-12 KNLDEYDYNKD
+12 KSIDNYDYNKD

-28 YTGIHILPRWREDEI
+28 YSGVHILPRWREDEI
-43 KKKRDEQIEKYR
+43 KKKREDEIDKYR

-79 DMLEEERVKKEI
+79 DILEEERIKKEI
-91 EELNRRELKEKKGQK
+91 EELNKRQLKEKQAQK
-106 EKENKIS
+106 EKENIIS

-122 KYVIKN
+122 KFLIKT
-128 QNKFEENGLINDNNI
+128 QNKFEENGLIND
-143 NNNINNN
+143 NINNN
-150 ITSDNINIINNNNVN
+150 ITSDNINIINNNN
-165 QNNEQTKSNL
+165 QNIKNEQTKTNL

-199 NNIHFYPQS
+199 NNIHFYPQN
-208 RRDIEIRKLTIEKK
+208 RRDIEIRKLIIEKK
-222 LNFNKL
+222 FNYNRL
-228 KNNVLNNKRSVN
+228 KNNVMNNKRNVN
-240 EFEFSPNPKLLDDS
+240 EFEFSPNPKFLDDS
-254 KNPQIARLKK
+254 KNPQIAKLKK
-264 DINYGYMQIS
+264 EVNYGYMQIS
-274 SALKSLRKNIIQADN
+274 SAIKNLKKNIIQADN
-289 NKLKAEKELKFIT
+289 NKLKAEKELKLIT
-302 TDFNKEQKYQLQLE
+302 TDFNKEKKYQLQLD

-324 KDNTYINNYNNDFYT
+324 RNNTYINNYNNDYYK

-355 IVQSNMNNNNNK
+355 VVQSNMNNK

-393 MNYYYNNMYE
+393 MNYYYNNIYE

-413 ENKTEHG
+413 ENNTEHG
-420 ELKHETVF
+420 ELKNETVF

>member
-1 MNFNHNKTRTQ
+1 MNFNHNKIRTQ

-28 YTGIHILPRWREDEI
+28 YSGVHILPRWREDEI
-43 KKKRDEQIEKYR
+43 KKKRNEEIDKYR

-72 EKKKKEL
+72 EKKKKEM
-79 DMLEEERVKKEI
+79 DILEEERIKKEI
-91 EELNRRELKEKKGQK
+91 EELNKRELKEKQAQK
-106 EKENKIS
+106 EKENIIF

-122 KYVIKN
+122 RFLIKN
-128 QNKFEENGLINDNNI
+128 QNKFEENGI
-143 NNNINNN
+143 INNN
-150 ITSDNINIINNNNVN
+150 ITSDNINNNNNENNN
-165 QNNEQTKSNL
+165 QIKPNL

-186 MEKLK
+186 MERLK
-191 NKYKNVDL
+191 NKYKDVDL
-199 NNIHFYPQS
+199 NSIHFYPQN
-208 RRDIEIRKLTIEKK
+208 RRDIEIRKLIIKKK

-228 KNNVLNNKRSVN
+228 KNNVINNKRSVN

-254 KNPQIARLKK
+254 KNPQIAKLKK
-264 DINYGYMQIS
+264 EINYGYMQIS
-274 SALKSLRKNIIQADN
+274 SAIKNLRKNIIQADN
-289 NKLKAEKELKFIT
+289 NKLKAEKELKLIN
-302 TDFNKEQKYQLQLE
+302 TDFNKEQKYQLQLD

-324 KDNTYINNYNNDFYT
+324 KDNTYINNYNNDFYK

-355 IVQSNMNNNNNK
+355 VVQSNMNNNK

-393 MNYYYNNMYE
+393 MNYYYKNMYE